1 MYKVCNSPSSRWPDS
16 ASCCV
21 LAAGVTGPCSTEY
34 RSFRFASRQPADA
47 TAVLNPSGSAA
58 EVGCIKLDVQQVV
71 SWGLQQQT
79 LMLGTAGPCGGQGTC
94 PKAEDKKVGSMC
106 CTDEPASV
114 CHPASCRE
122 ICDRPPAVLFPLN
135 GLGVACLHPR
145 CAAEISCHPPH
156 QPDCTL
162 GLNVPA

>member
-1 MYKVCNSPSSRWPDS
+1 MYKVCNSPGSKWPDS

-34 RSFRFASRQPADA
+34 RSFKFASRQPADA
-47 TAVLNPSGSAA
+47 TAVLNPSGSAT

-94 PKAEDKKVGSMC
+94 PKAEDKKVGSMR

-114 CHPASCRE
+114 CRQQVAGRSAKGLQQCCSHLMVW
-122 ICDRPPAVLFPLN
+122 VLR
-135 GLGVACLHPR
+135 ACIQDVQLKNYV
-145 CAAEISCHPPH
+145 IPH
-156 QPDCTL
+156 TSL
-162 GLNVPA
+162 TARWG